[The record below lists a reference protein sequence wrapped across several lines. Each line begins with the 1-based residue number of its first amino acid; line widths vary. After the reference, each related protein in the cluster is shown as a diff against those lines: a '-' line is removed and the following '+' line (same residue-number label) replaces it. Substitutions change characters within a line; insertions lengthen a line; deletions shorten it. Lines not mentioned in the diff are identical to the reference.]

1 MLKTGYKK
9 TIFSSLLIAFAV
21 LNTKLVNGEPVLSYS
36 ISDQVPPVAYIDKE
50 YTFEIA
56 ENTMLSSI
64 NSDEDITYKAFL
76 LPSWLSFDGA
86 TFTGEPTSSD
96 SSSNDISITLEG
108 YDSSDD
114 SYLNTTF
121 VIDLMTSATVSV
133 SDSFNINSFLSQN
146 GDTTGSNGYI
156 ITPGKEFSLQFSSSD
171 FTSSDSVTYGAKMTD
186 GNSPLPIW
194 LDFDTSSL
202 KFSGTSPSVN
212 SEIAAA
218 QNYGITLYATTETG
232 VSMAEIDFSL
242 VVGAH
247 SLSISDSTVSI
258 NTTSSSRAFTYTLD
272 MSSVKL
278 DGDSV
283 TSDNISSV
291 SLSSGAPSWASLS
304 SMGDLNYVLSGTV
317 PSDFDSSSESF
328 SIQVYDIYEDEVNF
342 SVNLNYDTSK
352 TSSTSSST
360 TSSSSST
367 SSPSTT
373 SSYSTSST
381 VSSNNSSSTTSAKI
395 TTTTLAPSTSSMS
408 SATASTSSSN
418 TSSTF
423 ATSGAKNPTHKKNK
437 HVTAIV
443 CGVVIPVVVLLI
455 LLLLLLF
462 FLKRRKESKKSTQD
476 SAAGTGGSKPDNS
489 SPLGQPDLEKTAPLV
504 LATTVSQSSS
514 SSDSNSRY
522 EKTHDKSINNINAD
536 TLNGI
541 PTAAAAA
548 ELDKNLQNFLQ
559 DSSQTEGDV
568 ADSSNTTN
576 STSLYSPIRQSQSS
590 LEKQNLYYQ
599 SMKNKGK
606 ESWRNVTE
614 TAGTSQQGIIPISDN
629 FHEDQPKISPRF
641 DQMDQFKKSDKSD
654 NRSSYHTL
662 NSIDTD
668 EFMAMDLKPNSS
680 INIDENSH
688 RKASL
693 LNVRDSVFLTD
704 QDNTV
709 NLDDGI
715 QYRPDLSTTK
725 KSSMLVPFENVDSS
739 VTKGDVTDGQSI
751 ETASL

>member
-9 TIFSSLLIAFAV
+9 TIYSNVLLAVAV
-21 LNTKLVNGEPVLSYS
+21 LYTELANGEPLLSYS
-36 ISDQVPPVAYIDKE
+36 ISNQVPPVAYVDKD

-56 ENTMLSSI
+56 DNTMLSSI
-64 NSDEDITYKAFL
+64 NSDEDITYKAFS
-76 LPSWLSFDGA
+76 LPSWLSFDGS

-96 SSSNDISITLEG
+96 SSSDDISIILEG

-121 VIDLMTSATVSV
+121 TIALMALATVSV
-133 SDSFNINSFLSQN
+133 SDSFSINSFLSEN
-146 GDTTGSNGYI
+146 GETTGSNGYI
-156 ITPGKEFSLQFSSSD
+156 ITPGKDFSLQFDSSD
-171 FTSSDSVTYGAKMTD
+171 FTSSSDTVTYGAKMAD

-194 LDFDTSSL
+194 LDFDSSSL

-218 QNYGITLYATTETG
+218 QNYGIILYATTENG

-247 SLSISDSTVSI
+247 SLSISDATVPI
-258 NTTSSSRAFTYTLD
+258 NTTSSSRSFTYTLD

-291 SLSSGAPSWASLS
+291 SLSSDAPSWASLS

-317 PSDFDSSSESF
+317 PSDFGSSSESF
-328 SIQVYDIYEDEVNF
+328 SVQVYDIYEDEVNF
-342 SVNLNYDTSK
+342 SVNINYDNSKRTSSSSSSA
-352 TSSTSSST
+352 TSSSSTASSHSTSSST
-360 TSSSSST
+360 
-367 SSPSTT
+367 
-373 SSYSTSST
+373 
-381 VSSNNSSSTTSAKI
+381 SSNSSLTATSSAKI
-395 TTTTLAPSTSSMS
+395 TTTTLAPSTSSMPS
-408 SATASTSSSN
+408 STASTTSAN
-418 TSSTF
+418 SSTAS
-423 ATSGAKNPTHKKNK
+423 ATSGAKNSTQKKNK

-462 FLKRRKESKKSTQD
+462 FLRRRKESKKSTEV
-476 SAAGTGGSKPDNS
+476 SAPGTGGPKPDSN
-489 SPLGQPDLEKTAPLV
+489 SPLGQHDLEKTAPL
-504 LATTVSQSSS
+504 LLTRTLSQSSS
-514 SSDSNSRY
+514 SSDSNFRN

-541 PTAAAAA
+541 PTATAAA

-559 DSSQTEGDV
+559 DSSQTEGDI

-606 ESWRNVTE
+606 ESWRNITE
-614 TAGTSQQGIIPISDN
+614 TPGISQQGILPISDN
-629 FHEDQPKISPRF
+629 SQEDHPKILSKF
-641 DQMDQFKKSDKSD
+641 DQMDQIKKSDKSD

-693 LNVRDSVFLTD
+693 LNVRDSVFFTD
-704 QDNTV
+704 QDNTIS
-709 NLDDGI
+709 LDDGS
-715 QYRPDLSTTK
+715 QFRPDLSTTK
-725 KSSMLVPFENVDSS
+725 KSSVLVPFENVDSS
-739 VTKGDVTDGQSI
+739 VTKGDITDGQSI